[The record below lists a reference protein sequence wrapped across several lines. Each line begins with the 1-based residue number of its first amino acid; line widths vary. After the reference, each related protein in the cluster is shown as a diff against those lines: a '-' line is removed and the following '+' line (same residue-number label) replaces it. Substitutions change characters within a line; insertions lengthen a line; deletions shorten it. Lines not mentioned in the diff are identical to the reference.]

1 MTTMEITVAA
11 QTLAQIKQKI
21 AELQRQAE
29 AARAEEV
36 AGVVARIREA
46 IAHYDLSVK
55 DLFGRRPASAG
66 RGKARKSPGNAAGK
80 KAGVIRFR
88 DADGNSWAGR
98 GKRPNW
104 FKAAIASGATP
115 EDLAV

>member
-1 MTTMEITVAA
+1 MTRMEIAVAT

-21 AELQRQAE
+21 AELQLQAE

-55 DLFGRRPASAG
+55 DLFGGRTASAG
-66 RGKARKSPGNAAGK
+66 RGKARKASGNAAGK
-80 KAGVIRFR
+80 NSGVIRFR
-88 DADGNSWAGR
+88 DADGNSWSGR

-104 FKAAIASGATP
+104 FKAAIASGATH

>member
-1 MTTMEITVAA
+1 MAA

-55 DLFGRRPASAG
+55 DLFGG
-66 RGKARKSPGNAAGK
+66 RGKARKSPGNAVGK
-80 KAGVIRFR
+80 KAGVVRFR

-104 FKAAIASGATP
+104 FKAAIASGAKP